1 MAFTLSRAGPKCNT
15 PKENLLDAIEN
26 NNIKE
31 IKSVLQNLNKSKK
44 WILFEYIIL
53 MKKKMD
59 IIHFIWLFVIILKSL
74 NYN

>member
-1 MAFTLSRAGPKCNT
+1 MPLKIII
-15 PKENLLDAIEN
+15 L
-26 NNIKE
+26 KE
-31 IKSVLQNLNKSKK
+31 IKSVLKNLNKSKK